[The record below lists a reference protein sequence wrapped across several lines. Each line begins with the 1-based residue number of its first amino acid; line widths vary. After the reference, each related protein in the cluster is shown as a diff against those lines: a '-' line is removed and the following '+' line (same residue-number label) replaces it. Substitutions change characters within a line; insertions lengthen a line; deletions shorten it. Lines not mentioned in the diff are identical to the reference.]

1 MTRPRSSFVSLE
13 DTGWYH
19 CVSRCVRRAFLC
31 GVDSATGKDFDHRR
45 QWIVDRMKQLTE
57 IYSVHIAGYAIMSN
71 HYHIVLKIDPEAV
84 SELTDEEVLSRWK
97 KLYKLPDYANTYLKD
112 SSKLP
117 TYEKELTEDYIHK
130 IRERLYDISW
140 FMKSLNEYISRRANK
155 EDSTKGH
162 FWESRFKCQALLDE
176 KAILSA
182 LAYVDLNPI
191 RAGIAELPESS
202 DFTSIKERIE
212 CEKESKVPHK
222 LMKFDTEEKERNA
235 IPFGFKEYLE
245 LVDWLGRVVR
255 EDKKGSIDKNKPKI
269 LERLG
274 ISADGFAE
282 YSHKLLKEFGNAVGS
297 PEIIHRLYTTRNL
310 KGMKGI
316 KAAKKIFAA

>member
-1 MTRPRSSFVSLE
+1 MTKPRSSFVSLE
-13 DTGWYH
+13 DTSWYH

-57 IYSVHIAGYAIMSN
+57 IYSIHIAGYAIISN
-71 HYHIVLKIDPEAV
+71 HYHIVLKIDQNSV
-84 SELTDEEVLSRWK
+84 NELSDEEVLSRWK

-112 SSKLP
+112 CSKLP
-117 TYEKELTEDYIHK
+117 TYEKELAEDYIHK

-140 FMKSLNEYISRRANK
+140 FMKSLNEYISRSANK
-155 EDSTKGH
+155 EDGTRGH

-191 RAGIAELPESS
+191 RAGISDLPESS

-212 CEKESKVPHK
+212 CEKESKVPDK
-222 LMKFDTEEKERNA
+222 LMKFDTEEKEKNA

-245 LVDWLGRVVR
+245 LVDWLGRIIR
-255 EDKKGSIDKNKPKI
+255 EDKKGSIDKSKPKI

-274 ISADGFAE
+274 ISVDGFAE
-282 YSHKLLKEFGNAVGS
+282 YSDKLLKEFGNAVGS
-297 PEIIHRLYTTRNL
+297 PELILNICTSRNL
-310 KGMKGI
+310 KGIKGI
-316 KAAKKIFAA
+316 KAAKKLFAA